1 MTLNEPLSTEISQ
14 RQRTLLRL
22 PYVIM
27 AVGLAVV
34 VWPYILSH
42 DVVQA
47 HSGPA
52 SQSMLAALGAL
63 SVIGIFKPVRMLP
76 LLMFELLWK
85 FIFLVSFAFPLL
97 LSGKVDS
104 VSWENIW
111 ACATVTLFVP
121 LMPWRYIVRTY
132 FRR

>member
-1 MTLNEPLSTEISQ
+1 VTLDDPLNPKISQ

-22 PYVIM
+22 PFVVM
-27 AVGLAVV
+27 ALGLAVV

-47 HSGPA
+47 HSGAA
-52 SQSMLAALGAL
+52 SQSLLAALGAL

-76 LLMFELLWK
+76 LLLFELLWK

-97 LSGKVDS
+97 LSGKADS

-111 ACATVTLFVP
+111 MCVIAIFFVP
-121 LMPWRYIVRTY
+121 LMPWRYIARTY
-132 FRR
+132 FTR

>member
-1 MTLNEPLSTEISQ
+1 
-14 RQRTLLRL
+14 
-22 PYVIM
+22 M
-27 AVGLAVV
+27 ALGLAVV

-52 SQSMLAALGAL
+52 SQSLLAALGAL
-63 SVIGIFKPVRMLP
+63 CVIGIFKPVPMLP

-85 FIFLVSFAFPLL
+85 IIFLVSFALPLL
-97 LSGKVDS
+97 LSGKADS
-104 VSWENIW
+104 VSEENIW
-111 ACATVTLFVP
+111 MCTLAVLFVP
-121 LMPWRYIVRTY
+121 LMPWRHIARTY